1 MGWCAGLLPRWID
14 FVKHKIYTRR
24 YEMKTSLKRFIR
36 FIRSERSKKGQ
47 DFPEY
52 ALILGTVA
60 VVALAV
66 LAPLRQAIITAFNFA
81 ISALQAAVGG

>member
-1 MGWCAGLLPRWID
+1 
-14 FVKHKIYTRR
+14 
-24 YEMKTSLKRFIR
+24 MKTSLKRFIC
-36 FIRSERSKKGQ
+36 FTRSERSEKGQ

-81 ISALQAAVGG
+81 IAALQAAVGG

>member
-1 MGWCAGLLPRWID
+1 
-14 FVKHKIYTRR
+14 
-24 YEMKTSLKRFIR
+24 MKTGFKRFFH
-36 FIRSERSKKGQ
+36 FIRSARSEKGQ

-81 ISALQAAVGG
+81 IAALQAAVGG

>member
-1 MGWCAGLLPRWID
+1 
-14 FVKHKIYTRR
+14 
-24 YEMKTSLKRFIR
+24 MKTKLKRLVGFLRNKRI
-36 FIRSERSKKGQ
+36 EKGQ

-52 ALILGTVA
+52 ALILGTIA

-66 LAPLRQAIITAFNFA
+66 LAPLRQAILTAFNFA

>member
-1 MGWCAGLLPRWID
+1 
-14 FVKHKIYTRR
+14 
-24 YEMKTSLKRFIR
+24 MKTSLKRFTGFLR
-36 FIRSERSKKGQ
+36 SKRSEKGQ

-81 ISALQAAVGG
+81 IAALQAAVGG

>member
-1 MGWCAGLLPRWID
+1 MQYL
-14 FVKHKIYTRR
+14 
-24 YEMKTSLKRFIR
+24 
-36 FIRSERSKKGQ
+36 RSDRSQKGQ

>member
-1 MGWCAGLLPRWID
+1 
-14 FVKHKIYTRR
+14 
-24 YEMKTSLKRFIR
+24 MKARLNQFMQYL
-36 FIRSERSKKGQ
+36 RSDRSQKGQ

>member
-1 MGWCAGLLPRWID
+1 MKSRLKRLID
-14 FVKHKIYTRR
+14 FLRD
-24 YEMKTSLKRFIR
+24 KRD
-36 FIRSERSKKGQ
+36 EKGQ

-52 ALILGTVA
+52 ALILGTIA

-66 LAPLRQAIITAFNFA
+66 LAPLRQAILTAFNFA

>member
-1 MGWCAGLLPRWID
+1 
-14 FVKHKIYTRR
+14 VKANFSY
-24 YEMKTSLKRFIR
+24 FIR
-36 FIRSERSKKGQ
+36 FIWSKRSEKGQ

>member
-1 MGWCAGLLPRWID
+1 
-14 FVKHKIYTRR
+14 
-24 YEMKTSLKRFIR
+24 MKANFSHWVHYLWSKRG
-36 FIRSERSKKGQ
+36 EKGQ

>member
-1 MGWCAGLLPRWID
+1 MRFPPPAKAGGFQRIIL
-14 FVKHKIYTRR
+14 
-24 YEMKTSLKRFIR
+24 MKTSLRRFIR
-36 FIRSERSKKGQ
+36 FTRSERSEKGQ

-52 ALILGTVA
+52 ALILGTIA

-81 ISALQAAVGG
+81 IAALQAAIGG

>member
-1 MGWCAGLLPRWID
+1 
-14 FVKHKIYTRR
+14 
-24 YEMKTSLKRFIR
+24 MKSRLKRLVDFLR
-36 FIRSERSKKGQ
+36 DKRDEKGQ

-52 ALILGTVA
+52 ALILGTIA

-66 LAPLRQAIITAFNFA
+66 LAPLRQAILTAFNFA